1 LASRR
6 RFCAVAVSR
15 TSIPMPTKALPAP
28 IRPID
33 AWTYSATPYGW
44 VTLLN
49 GSTTVKG
56 RTVDVD
62 VDFNDLM

>member
-1 LASRR
+1 
-6 RFCAVAVSR
+6 
-15 TSIPMPTKALPAP
+15 MPTKALPAP